1 MADNFKTIS
10 DLDISFKEFMPGQ
23 VIQSAQFNDDMK
35 DIEEKVNEVIGQHNG
50 VANTVVDHLN
60 KKNNPHEVTA
70 HQVGTY
76 TTTEID
82 EFIEDIKHGHLYDR
96 SITNE
101 VLADWSVDNRTI
113 KDRTITASKVDD
125 VFGSQIDISE
135 NIEITG
141 RYTKTEVDE
150 LVRSKVGEGAYTKEE
165 IDQKFEEFQSG
176 QIIDKTISAD
186 KVTSDFG
193 DKVNISNNVSILNRY
208 TKDEVDMLISMN
220 GLPRDWGDLSNE
232 STTLEISHIQ
242 NMIIGIGKEFY
253 ITYITN
259 MPIAEHHVS
268 WDGGSTFYDKTA
280 DVVVNNGINMFRHD
294 NNTSIGTYK
303 MVIKVVGT
311 DGQTVTSNVFDVKIV
326 SDVLSI
332 GSLPVAGN
340 MIAGQFTSPATSV
353 LDIDVKENVEA
364 RGEYN
369 SVGERLDSVDSQI
382 KDIAKDVL
390 LEDGKLY
397 LKKSDGTK
405 LGTGVMLPVGG
416 GGGSVTWESVTG
428 KPATFVPSAHSHSKS
443 DITDFPTIPT
453 VSNDLTNALKANYD
467 SAYTHSTS
475 AHAPST
481 AQKNSDITKEE
492 IEAKLT
498 GEISSHSHPN
508 SGQSE
513 KKWRLIKEVTLSEDV
528 NSIFIDKDVNN
539 NPFAL
544 EELMILGRDVKTSS
558 STQLM
563 VSCSQ
568 GGTIVTTLNDFINT
582 KSKSLYVKLSHIGN
596 YFLVQSRSSEYNIFG
611 VAGDR
616 IADRFSNFY
625 ILDNINIFIQAGI
638 KILANSK
645 FEIWGR

>member
-1 MADNFKTIS
+1 MADNFKTIN

-23 VIQSAQFNDDMK
+23 IIQSAQFNDDMR

-60 KKNNPHEVTA
+60 NKNNPHEVTA
-70 HQVGTY
+70 QQVGAY
-76 TTTEID
+76 TVEEADGLYEEI
-82 EFIEDIKHGHLYDR
+82 KNGHLYDNA
-96 SITNE
+96 ITNR
-101 VLADWSVDNRTI
+101 VLGDGCVDNRTL
-113 KDRTITASKVDD
+113 KDKTITAVKVEDG
-125 VFGSQIDISE
+125 FGNQIDISE
-135 NIEITG
+135 NIEITD
-141 RYTKTEVDE
+141 RYTKSEVDE

-165 IDQKFEEFQSG
+165 IDEKFQNFQAG

-193 DKVNISNNVSILNRY
+193 DNIDISNNTSITNRY
-208 TKDEVDMLISMN
+208 TKGEVDMLISMN
-220 GLPRDWGDLSNE
+220 GLPRDWGN
-232 STTLEISHIQ
+232 
-242 NMIIGIGKEFY
+242 
-253 ITYITN
+253 IT
-259 MPIAEHHVS
+259 EQV
-268 WDGGSTFYDKTA
+268 
-280 DVVVNNGINMFRHD
+280 DVD
-294 NNTSIGTYK
+294 TGT
-303 MVIKVVGT
+303 
-311 DGQTVTSNVFDVKIV
+311 
-326 SDVLSI
+326 
-332 GSLPVAGN
+332 GSLPVAGH
-340 MIAGQFTSPATSV
+340 MVVGQFTSPATSV

-364 RGEYN
+364 RGEYS
-369 SVGERLDSVDSQI
+369 SVKKRLDNIDSQI
-382 KDIAKDVL
+382 KNVAKDVL

-492 IEAKLT
+492 IEAKLI
-498 GEISSHSHPN
+498 GEISTHSHPN

-528 NSIFIDKDVNN
+528 NSIFIDKDVDNN
-539 NPFAL
+539 SFAL
-544 EELMILGRDVKTSS
+544 EELMILGRDVKALS

-563 VSCSQ
+563 VSYSQ

-596 YFLVQSRSSEYNIFG
+596 YFLVQSRSSDYNIFG

-616 IADRFSNFY
+616 IADRFSDFH
-625 ILDNINIFIQAGI
+625 ILYDI
-638 KILANSK
+638 KIFVLSDTKMLANSK